1 MPSNLFSI
9 FPKEKITL
17 EKLKDLLKSIGFVVH
32 QVNSWE
38 LEIRVVYN
46 GITSNNCITV
56 KFIPTQYR
64 LVLESSYNYNIK
76 YNDLV
81 FKECMNLSL
90 VYDLIK
96 IVFQEVDDESDYNFR
111 VVASYPI
118 SYSAGFY
125 PKQIIADFY
134 SFDNVLDNLPYDF
147 ESLLVLTNCEKIR

>member
-46 GITSNNCITV
+46 GVTSNNCITV

-64 LVLESSYNYNIK
+64 LVLESSYNYWLLLKPYMSFEK
-76 YNDLV
+76 Y
-81 FKECMNLSL
+81 F
-90 VYDLIK
+90 
-96 IVFQEVDDESDYNFR
+96 
-111 VVASYPI
+111 A
-118 SYSAGFY
+118 
-125 PKQIIADFY
+125 
-134 SFDNVLDNLPYDF
+134 
-147 ESLLVLTNCEKIR
+147 